1 MVKVMK
7 TTVMSMVTK
16 KKVMMSM
23 KEREFSQILNLIK

>member
-7 TTVMSMVTK
+7 TTVMSIETK

-23 KEREFSQILNLIK
+23 KEREFSQILNPIK